1 VTEGDPNIDRSV
13 RVALFTT
20 YYPRHERDHA
30 GLFVSDLVE
39 EVRARGIEVDVVS
52 PGVYNDYGLA
62 YGVGVARNVKRRP
75 WRLPLMLLSALRAL
89 RRAARNADVV
99 HVHWLLA
106 APLGLLSGKPWV
118 LTLQGTPTAGRFQ
131 DLVLLRKARW
141 LVGPVLRRADAVI
154 CVSQRLTD
162 AVNALGANAVF
173 IPNGT
178 RVPEHVGDEA
188 DPPEILYAGRM
199 VEEKGIRELA
209 IAAEGMNLVVAGDGP
224 LRHLLPQSMGLQP
237 HNELEKLYDRA
248 AIQVIPSYA
257 EGLPVVCIEAMAHGR
272 PVVGTDVA
280 GISELIVDGETGFLV
295 PPRDPVA
302 LRGALLKLL
311 SNKELRRRMG
321 LAGRERIADMCGW
334 DRVAPDTIGI
344 YQRAAGEG
352 RPSFARNRLWG
363 RRAR

>member
-1 VTEGDPNIDRSV
+1 MTKGEPTPHRAL

-20 YYPRHERDHA
+20 YYPRHDRDHA

-39 EVRARGIEVDVVS
+39 EVRARGTEVDVVS

-75 WRLPLMLLSALRAL
+75 WRLPLMLFSALRAL

-141 LVGPVLRRADAVI
+141 LVGPVLRRAHAVV

-162 AVNALGANAVF
+162 AVNAVGANAVF

-178 RVPEHVGDEA
+178 RVPDHIGDEA
-188 DPPEILYAGRM
+188 DPAEILYAGRM

-209 IAAEGMNLVVAGDGP
+209 VAAEGLNLVVAGDGP
-224 LRHLLPQSMGLQP
+224 LRHLLPQSIGLQP
-237 HNELEKLYDRA
+237 HDELEKLYDRA

-280 GISELIVDGETGFLV
+280 GISELIVDGETGYLV
-295 PPRDPVA
+295 PPRDPAA

-321 LAGRERIADMCGW
+321 LAGRERIAGMCGW
-334 DRVAPDTIGI
+334 DRVAPDTIDV
-344 YQRAAGEG
+344 YRRAAG
-352 RPSFARNRLWG
+352 RASLSVNRT
-363 RRAR
+363 R